1 MTAFE
6 PADRGAAR
14 RDSPLERYVRQLLRD
29 ADKTRRS
36 TQPKI
41 RSDSTVQGDQSLP
54 KPDLRPPH
62 GSLTD
67 DPPPRATDY
76 LPPTAG

>member
-6 PADRGAAR
+6 PTDRSAAR

-29 ADKTRRS
+29 ADRTRRS

-41 RSDSTVQGDQSLP
+41 RSDRVVQGHRSPL
-54 KPDLRPPH
+54 KPVLRPPR

-76 LPPTAG
+76 LPPTAR

>member
-6 PADRGAAR
+6 PADRGATR

-29 ADKTRRS
+29 ADRTRRS
-36 TQPKI
+36 PQPRI
-41 RSDSTVQGDQSLP
+41 RSDSAVQGDRSLL
-54 KPDLRPPH
+54 KPVLRPPH

-76 LPPTAG
+76 LSPTAG